1 MLGWLQPRQNFDL
14 IQKAF
19 CKFRRIPQI
28 RQEHFHRIAAIG
40 NEVADFVD
48 AAHPASADY
57 IHYLVVTDSLTC
69 TQVSLPSYYF
79 AISATQPI

>member
-1 MLGWLQPRQNFDL
+1 MAQPRQNFDL

-57 IHYLVVTDSLTC
+57 IHYLVVTGQFDLYAS
-69 TQVSLPSYYF
+69 F
-79 AISATQPI
+79 ASIILLRISATQPI